1 MKLRNKWLAII
12 ISICML
18 LPMFGMSALAAS
30 GSLSV
35 SGASGNVGS
44 TVSVK
49 CTIKSTSGAIG
60 AATVLV
66 TYDPASLKFVSATGG
81 ARDNSGSV
89 IYAGEG
95 DGSVKSLSFTIKFK
109 ILKEGSH
116 KVSASSNDAY
126 DWNMQRMEVKRTSAK
141 VTGKVPSN
149 NTSNHNS
156 NNNNNNNNNHT
167 PQDTRDKNNKLSSL
181 QVYPGT
187 LSPAFSSGTTP
198 YTVTVPGDTTEVTIS
213 ATPQSSK
220 ATVSVSGGKDLKLGA
235 NEAKVVVVAENGSS
249 IAYKLTIMCGE
260 VEKIPMDGVDH
271 TIYEGFTDDQ
281 IPKGFSRTKVTYN
294 NRQYEA
300 LAHVNGGMK
309 LMCLKNKEGF
319 DFYIY
324 DENKQSFLD
333 FAQIQ
338 LVNDKYVIPLPLQKE
353 DENFTGYKTTSLT
366 LQGKTFEAW
375 KLNDEFSVVYVL
387 NQDGANALYRY
398 DSVDG
403 TFQRH
408 TDIDIQDAEPAD
420 AQLTWFPSE
429 YYAYAIVGLLALVA
443 ILWITMVYFIA
454 SRKARHEGRKR
465 KAMKRQEKKQ
475 RKEEKMLEKQRR
487 KEEKMMSK

>member
-1 MKLRNKWLAII
+1 MKLRNKWMAII

-18 LPMFGMSALAAS
+18 WPIYSTSALAAS

-44 TVSVK
+44 TVSVT
-49 CTIKSTSGAIG
+49 CSIKSSSGAIG
-60 AATVLV
+60 AATVV
-66 TYDPASLKFVSATGG
+66 VKYDPASLKFVSATGG

-95 DGSVKSLSFTIKFK
+95 DGSAKSLSFSMKFK

-116 KVSASSNDAY
+116 KVSASSSDAY
-126 DWNMQRMEVKRTSAK
+126 NWDMQRMEVGGKSAK

-149 NTSNHNS
+149 NTSN
-156 NNNNNNNNNHT
+156 NNNNNNNNT
-167 PQDTRDKNNKLSSL
+167 QQDKRDKNNKLNSL

-187 LSPAFSSGTTP
+187 LSPAFSAGTTA
-198 YTVTVPGDTTEVTIS
+198 YTVTVPGDTTEVAIS

-249 IAYKLTIMCGE
+249 VAYKLTIMCGE
-260 VEKIPMDGVDH
+260 VEKIPIDGVDH

-300 LAHVNGGMK
+300 LAHANGGMK
-309 LMCLKNKEGF
+309 LMCLKTKEGF

-324 DENKQSFLD
+324 LESEQSFLD

-338 LVNDKYVIPLPLQKE
+338 LVDDKYVIPLPLSKE
-353 DENFTGYKTTSLT
+353 MDGFTDSKTTSLT

-408 TDIDIQDAEPAD
+408 TDIDMQDTEPVD
-420 AQLTWFPSE
+420 RQLTWFPSE
-429 YYAYAIVGLLALVA
+429 YYAYAIVGLVALVA
-443 ILWITMVYFIA
+443 ILWIAMIYFIA

-465 KAMKRQEKKQ
+465 KAIKRQEKKQ
-475 RKEEKMLEKQRR
+475 RKEEKLLEKQRR
-487 KEEKMMSK
+487 KEEKMMRK

>member
-1 MKLRNKWLAII
+1 MKFRKKII
-12 ISICML
+12 LVILSICL
-18 LPMFGMSALAAS
+18 LFPLFSTSALAATGKAS
-30 GSLSV
+30 I
-35 SGASGNVGS
+35 SGATGNVGS
-44 TVSVK
+44 TVSVTCSVK
-49 CTIKSTSGAIG
+49 CTSGAIG
-60 AATVLV
+60 SVNMLLSYKPDQLQYVSSGDGTNHTTPGAVRCSK
-66 TYDPASLKFVSATGG
+66 YDG
-81 ARDNSGSV
+81 SGS
-89 IYAGEG
+89 
-95 DGSVKSLSFTIKFK
+95 STSFSFTIKFK

-116 KVSASSNDAY
+116 TVSLSGIDAVSI
-126 DWNMQRMEVKRTSAK
+126 DEQQLEVDGTSAK

-149 NTSNHNS
+149 NTSN
-156 NNNNNNNNNHT
+156 NNNNNNNHA

-187 LSPAFSSGTTP
+187 LSPAFSSGTTT

-294 NRQYEA
+294 SRQYEA
-300 LAHVNGGMK
+300 LAHVNGSMK

-408 TDIDIQDAEPAD
+408 TDIDMQDAEPAD

-443 ILWITMVYFIA
+443 ILWIAMVYFIA

-475 RKEEKMLEKQRR
+475 RKEEKLLEKQRR